1 MQTFTAERLERHAMT
16 RNGFTLVELMVVIT
30 LVALAGAAVVMTMSS
45 GADAASTTAS
55 RFASRLGAARDEAII
70 TGTPVSA
77 WISPSGYGFERF
89 VEGQWAAIEEKPLE
103 SSDWPEGVS
112 VSGSAQASTH
122 RSRIRFDA
130 MGLTGS
136 SASLRFAHAGTRSEV
151 RVEPSGDIVVR

>member
-1 MQTFTAERLERHAMT
+1 MD

-45 GADAASTTAS
+45 GAGGASSAAS

-77 WISPSGYGFERF
+77 WVSPSGYGFERMLD
-89 VEGQWAAIEEKPLE
+89 GQWAPIEEKPLE

-112 VSGSAQASTH
+112 VSGSAKSESQ
-122 RSRIRFDA
+122 RNRIRFDA
-130 MGLTGS
+130 MGLTGDA
-136 SASLRFAHAGTRSEV
+136 ASLQFADSSTRTEV
-151 RVEPSGDIVVR
+151 VVQPSGDVVVR

>member
-1 MQTFTAERLERHAMT
+1 MT

-30 LVALAGAAVVMTMSS
+30 LVALAGATVVMTMSS
-45 GADAASTTAS
+45 GADAAGTTAS

-77 WISPSGYGFERF
+77 WISRSGYGFERL

-103 SSDWPEGVS
+103 SSDWPVGVS
-112 VSGSAQASTH
+112 VGGSATAATE

-136 SASLRFAHAGTRSEV
+136 SASLQFTDAEMRAEV
-151 RVEPSGDIVVR
+151 RVEPSGDILVQ